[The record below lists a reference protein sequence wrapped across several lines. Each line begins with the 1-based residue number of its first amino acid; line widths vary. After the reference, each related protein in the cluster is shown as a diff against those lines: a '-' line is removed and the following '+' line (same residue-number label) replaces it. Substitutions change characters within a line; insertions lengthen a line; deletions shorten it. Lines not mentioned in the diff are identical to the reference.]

1 MKRFILLFISVL
13 CIALNALA
21 QAPGKGGRK
30 TLETTYFYFDDVD
43 GTIEAY
49 PEYVYKGLEQRM
61 MQVSSS
67 KYVLGNTNV
76 KGLTPD
82 MQYYTDLFFARRTR
96 TTVFVFDGKASAQ
109 GALMTGATYA
119 AKQIGVWAAMWEGL
133 RDMVGSALDEAHIAN
148 SKHGSYKDYISQSEP
163 EELMFN
169 GHEGGHITWKMDM
182 SNSLLTMMCG
192 VNIEEVFDLYSY
204 YDEAYDK
211 IVVVIFSYS
220 EAKEPAG
227 LDVAAIGKV
236 LGALTEIQNFGSSD
250 EKLANAT
257 EYQKTAAERFKRVDM
272 IDYFKKHF
280 HLKKTPNGCIATTTG
295 KGADM
300 KLHLCDSIISII
312 EPGPPEL
319 PIDSIGDI
327 SIGDPGPPQL
337 PPDTITKIPET
348 PKQRKPTGVLNHS
361 RYAIIEHGAYFDYP
375 FAEDDRNV
383 YMIQDP
389 AGENAVIA
397 VDKASGTMRAVVKG
411 KGGSNR
417 PNVKAF
423 NVHKDTLYLDI
434 ADRGIVRY
442 DGKSVES
449 SPLIAEVEH
458 GWLSTGIAKPFVLSP
473 NGRYLVYGD
482 EQITVYD
489 LRDGNKV
496 VKKCGNDLLR
506 YVVTDKGDLYGV
518 SAYQIGLRKNNGD
531 DDGYNMQGETSLSE
545 LIKGNVLDMQQ
556 IGDSVYLV
564 GENKIARTAID
575 KFDWTPAPALGN
587 ITMNASGLSQSKGG
601 FAWIRTDGAG
611 NQFALFN
618 ANGSKPT
625 LMKKMQTGIKIPRY
639 MGGYIVQKADNIHFD
654 SMGNIWMRCEEAGR
668 CLVVVYN
675 PNGIAGLTSLAGKYT
690 EFKP

>member
-1 MKRFILLFISVL
+1 MKRFILLSISVL

-67 KYVLGNTNV
+67 KYVLGNTNI

-82 MQYYTDLFFARRTR
+82 MQYYTDFFFARRTR
-96 TTVFVFDGKASAQ
+96 TTVFVFDGKESAQ
-109 GALMTGATYA
+109 GALMAGAGYA
-119 AKQIGVWAAMWEGL
+119 AKQIGVWAAMWEAL
-133 RDMVGSALDEAHIAN
+133 RDKFGDALDDARIAH
-148 SKHGSYKDYISQSEP
+148 SKHGSYKDYISQSKP

-220 EAKEPAG
+220 ETKEPAG
-227 LDVAAIGKV
+227 LDVAAVGKV
-236 LGALTEIQNFGSSD
+236 LGALTEIQNFGSPD

-280 HLKKTPNGCIATTTG
+280 HLKKTPKECIATTTG
-295 KGADM
+295 KGADL
-300 KLHLCDSIISII
+300 KLHLCDTTIQIVVDSVPPKKPK
-312 EPGPPEL
+312 EPEDREEPQDTTDVKNPPKK
-319 PIDSIGDI
+319 DHGVV
-327 SIGDPGPPQL
+327 
-337 PPDTITKIPET
+337 
-348 PKQRKPTGVLNHS
+348 GVLNHS

-389 AGENAVIA
+389 DGENAVIA

-434 ADRGIVRY
+434 AGRGIVRY

-449 SPLIAEVEH
+449 SPLIAEVKH

-625 LMKKMQTGIKIPRY
+625 LMKQMQTGIKIPRY